1 MQENN
6 NNLSAFE
13 ILFEEFKNKL
23 NQELNVYEKL
33 SDDDYKQLLTSFI
46 KEYESEFY
54 NDFSEIFV
62 YDYYKNL
69 INNNVLDKLLNF
81 VQKREALN
89 NQGKDEILKAE
100 RAACKDVL
108 SLYDFKLTQKSDK
121 NMFISEI
128 TGKEIPINYTTAEI
142 ITNDD
147 IFFRPPKGDPK
158 LRGPHTNFT
167 IEYSYNYWLNFKN
180 QVLKY
185 IQDFKQNHSE
195 DFLEDLND
203 YRFWLDKYRTF
214 IALLNQKETISNL
227 KGGKN
232 NVKN

>member
-158 LRGPHTNFT
+158 LRGPHINFT

>member
-108 SLYDFKLTQKSDK
+108 SLYDFKFTQKSDK

-158 LRGPHTNFT
+158 LRGPHINFT

>member
-108 SLYDFKLTQKSDK
+108 SLYDFKFTQKSDK